1 MISAFRENLPASD
14 PNLQLS
20 GDCEQLGELHHLL
33 HLRGEVQADL
43 PALHVRAA
51 GASHQ
56 ATTASLS
63 RHQSI
68 LLHNRLVAGAGAENS
83 AGNPA
88 NFPPAAG
95 ARGKRNGPGGQP
107 PAMYVDSCCELARR
121 ESAESYV
128 LCGALRSCANLPRI
142 CVHKRVFLMRA
153 AGRSG
158 ADNKADDNYN

>member
-1 MISAFRENLPASD
+1 VTTNSSVNFIIYCIFGEKFKRIFLRSMFELLGRDDYSLPGEIIRY
-14 PNLQLS
+14 PNNS
-20 GDCEQLGELHHLL
+20 S
-33 HLRGEVQADL
+33 
-43 PALHVRAA
+43 
-51 GASHQ
+51 ASHQ

-68 LLHNRLVAGAGAENS
+68 LLHNRLVAGAGAENA
-83 AGNPA
+83 AGSPA
-88 NFPPAAG
+88 NLPPAAG
-95 ARGKRNGPGGQP
+95 GARGMRNGQP
-107 PAMYVDSCCELARR
+107 TLYVDSCCELARR

-142 CVHKRVFLMRA
+142 CVNKRVFLMRA